1 MYHAWFSL
9 IKDAQDEFLALN
21 LIFLPSEEAFFP
33 ACEMRPNGVLQR
45 LTSAAAAAARR
56 RQRPPRPRPKR
67 LSGKQP
73 WSQLASNL
81 AVVAT
86 APLAAFAYIAANSPN
101 PTIALLTPDE
111 NEHGEFLV
119 LENLGPGWLEVSNF
133 AVTTDSDALAAAVAA
148 AAAAAKEEAAAA
160 CWLMASGFTVTDDG
174 SPLPAPTAP
183 PPQGRAAF
191 ERVAKDLKE
200 EAELVKRTLD
210 KLLFDV
216 PTSGT
221 GVQPG
226 GRFVVIKV
234 KKGETLS
241 PAEKLLLQM
250 VHDRWTVSFGYRWG
264 VFFWRTYCKRLDI
277 DTGERSVLK
286 RERAVAAKVVA
297 GEVVTELDEAE
308 VHLYRL
314 KYKAQRVKNWKTT
327 EENRRDQR
335 RGDGAG
341 GADAGGAG
349 GAGCKAAV
357 HQSKGKVADKWQS
370 WFSSW
375 LRFSS
380 EQTRQTSAAQA
391 LHTSR
396 AKAEALAELQELHIE
411 LSKAVPKAREE
422 RNRLRDERIRL
433 QKSGSAV

>member
-1 MYHAWFSL
+1 
-9 IKDAQDEFLALN
+9 
-21 LIFLPSEEAFFP
+21 
-33 ACEMRPNGVLQR
+33 MRPNGVLQR

-56 RQRPPRPRPKR
+56 QRPSRPKR
-67 LSGKQP
+67 LPSKQP

-86 APLAAFAYIAANSPN
+86 VPLAAFAYIAANSPN

-119 LENLGPGWLEVSNF
+119 LENLGPGWLKVSNF

-148 AAAAAKEEAAAA
+148 APKEEDTAAA
-160 CWLMASGFTVTDDG
+160 CWLMASGFTVTDNG
-174 SPLPAPTAP
+174 SLLPASTAP

-200 EAELVKRTLD
+200 DADLVQRTLD

-221 GVQPG
+221 GVPPG

-250 VHDRWTVSFGYRWG
+250 VHDRWTVSFGYRLG
-264 VFFWRTYCKRLDI
+264 GIFPRTYCKRLDI

-297 GEVVTELDEAE
+297 GQVVTELDKAE
-308 VHLYRL
+308 VELYRL
-314 KYKAQRVKNWKTT
+314 KYKELRVKNWKKRLASTT
-327 EENRRDQR
+327 
-335 RGDGAG
+335 
-341 GADAGGAG
+341 
-349 GAGCKAAV
+349 
-357 HQSKGKVADKWQS
+357 
-370 WFSSW
+370 
-375 LRFSS
+375 
-380 EQTRQTSAAQA
+380 QA

-396 AKAEALAELQELHIE
+396 AEAFAELQELHIE
-411 LSKAVPKAREE
+411 LSKAVAKAREE
-422 RNRLRDERIRL
+422 RDRQIIQDFVL
-433 QKSGSAV
+433 